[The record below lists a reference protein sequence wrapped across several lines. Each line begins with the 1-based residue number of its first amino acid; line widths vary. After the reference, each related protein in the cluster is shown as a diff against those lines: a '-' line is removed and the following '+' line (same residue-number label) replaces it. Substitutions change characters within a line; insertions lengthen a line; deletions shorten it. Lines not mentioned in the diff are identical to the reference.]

1 MIQDND
7 YKSWLTEDLK
17 EYHKDLMKERT
28 RCETYSERVEINKIM
43 RNILSEIQSRKKGIN
58 NG

>member
-17 EYHKDLMKERT
+17 EYRKDLMKERN
-28 RCETYSERVEINKIM
+28 RCETYSERVEINEIM
-43 RNILSEIQSRKKGIN
+43 RNILEEIQSRKERN
-58 NG
+58 L

>member
-17 EYHKDLMKERT
+17 EYRKDLIKERS
-28 RCETYSERVEINKIM
+28 RCETYSERADINGIM
-43 RNILSEIQSRKKGIN
+43 RTILEEIQSRKERN
-58 NG
+58 L

>member
-17 EYHKDLMKERT
+17 EYHKDLMKERN
-28 RCETYSERVEINKIM
+28 RCETYSERVEINEIM
-43 RNILSEIQSRKKGIN
+43 RTILEEIQSRKERN
-58 NG
+58 L

>member
-17 EYHKDLMKERT
+17 QFHKDFA
-28 RCETYSERVEINKIM
+28 
-43 RNILSEIQSRKKGIN
+43 LSVQTNFENDR
-58 NG
+58 

>member
-17 EYHKDLMKERT
+17 EYHKELIKERT
-28 RCETYSERVEINKIM
+28 RCETYSDRVEVNKIM
-43 RNILSEIQSRKKGIN
+43 RNILEEIQSRKERN
-58 NG
+58 L

>member
-1 MIQDND
+1 MSQDND

-17 EYHKDLMKERT
+17 EYHKELIKERT
-28 RCETYSERVEINKIM
+28 RCETYSDRVEVNKIM

>member
-17 EYHKDLMKERT
+17 QFHKDLIKERS
-28 RCETYSERVEINKIM
+28 RCETYSERVEINEIM
-43 RNILSEIQSRKKGIN
+43 RNILEEIQSRKERN
-58 NG
+58 L

>member
-17 EYHKDLMKERT
+17 EYRKDLMKERN
-28 RCETYSERVEINKIM
+28 RCETYSERVEINEIM
-43 RNILSEIQSRKKGIN
+43 RNILEEIQSREERN
-58 NG
+58 L

>member
-1 MIQDND
+1 MSEEF
-7 YKSWLTEDLK
+7 KSWLTENLE

>member
-1 MIQDND
+1 MSQDND

-43 RNILSEIQSRKKGIN
+43 RNILEEIQSRKERN
-58 NG
+58 L